1 MTWRWRTI
9 LWAFV
14 ILTGSITAAVA
25 IPSHQ
30 LHCSYPAG
38 ALPPPCPAD
47 NLISLRI
54 GTALAGLIVAALIL
68 LSHYMWRRWRQ
79 H

>member
-1 MTWRWRTI
+1 MRWPWRTI
-9 LWAFV
+9 LSAFL
-14 ILTGSITAAVA
+14 ILIGSITLAVV

-38 ALPPPCPAD
+38 APPPPCPAD
-47 NLISLRI
+47 NLVALRI
-54 GTALAGLIVAALIL
+54 GTGVAGLILVVLVFL
-68 LSHYMWRRWRQ
+68 FRHVWRRWRQ